1 MNKNQIT
8 EETPPTQFIVKDT
21 QSAIKLKR
29 EETKEANQRY
39 KAVVARAKEEAKLE
53 LAKLRLQMSAKEAAS
68 KHIAVF
74 GPLYLLLLCG
84 GFFYAI
90 QYIPSTEIS
99 VVSSI
104 LTLLITMI
112 GANLRSIVAGENGS
126 GTQPPSIPSSK
137 EKE

>member
-1 MNKNQIT
+1 MSDDIDKPERVQYV
-8 EETPPTQFIVKDT
+8 VKDT
-21 QSAIKLKR
+21 ASALKMRR
-29 EETKEANQRY
+29 EERKESEKRF
-39 KAVVARAKEEAKLE
+39 KAVLAKTKAEQRLE

-74 GPLYLLLLCG
+74 GPLYLLILCG
-84 GFFYAI
+84 GFLGAV

-112 GANLRSIVAGENGS
+112 GANLRSIVAGENGDHK
-126 GTQPPSIPSSK
+126 K
-137 EKE
+137 EKKEDEEKKPKSK

>member
-1 MNKNQIT
+1 MKKDDF
-8 EETPPTQFIVKDT
+8 EEPERVQYVVKDT
-21 QSAIKLKR
+21 ATALKMKR
-29 EETKEANQRY
+29 EETKDSAARY
-39 KAVVARAKEEAKLE
+39 KAVVAREKEAQKME

-84 GFFYAI
+84 SFIASI
-90 QYIPSTEIS
+90 KYIPPTEIS

-112 GANLRSIVAGENGS
+112 GANLRSIVAGETES
-126 GTQPPSIPSSK
+126 GAKIP
-137 EKE
+137 EKPKK